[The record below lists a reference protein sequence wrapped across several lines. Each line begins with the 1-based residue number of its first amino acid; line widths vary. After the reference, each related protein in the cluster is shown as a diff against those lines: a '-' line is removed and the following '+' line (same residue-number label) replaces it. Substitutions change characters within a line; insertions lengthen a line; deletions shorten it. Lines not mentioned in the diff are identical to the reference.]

1 MQIERSGPLK
11 GVRVLEIANVIAG
24 PFAGSLLAD
33 YGADVIKIELPNV
46 GDPFREFMPTHNG
59 ESLRWSTMARNKRCI
74 SLDLRVN
81 KGKEIF
87 LELLKTADIV
97 IENFRPGII
106 EKWGIGY
113 EVMKAVNPKV
123 ILVRISGYGQTGPY
137 REKAGFGTPATAF
150 SGYTYL
156 QGFPDRAP
164 VSPPVSL
171 SDYVAGLFGVIG
183 GLSSL
188 TAILKGEQQEGQ
200 VVDVSLY
207 EPLLRFLDGVVTEHG
222 INGKVPERTPMISGT
237 ASPSDIFETKDN
249 KWVIIV
255 ASTPKTWER
264 LAQVM
269 KRADLIS
276 NEKFESNQQ
285 RVTNNELLIGIIGKW
300 VKGFTMNEIC
310 QLLDENGIPVSPVN
324 SIEDIMQNEQFLARQ
339 DIISVPHP
347 VLGQINMPNI
357 FPIFSETPCTVRHVG
372 SELGH
377 HNREVYVSELGMT
390 QEEYEKLH
398 ELGVI

>member
-1 MQIERSGPLK
+1 MKNERSGPLK

-24 PFAGSLLAD
+24 PFASSLFAD

-46 GDPFREFMPTHNG
+46 GDPFRQFMPTHNG
-59 ESLRWSTMARNKRCI
+59 ESLRWPTIARNKRCI
-74 SLDLRVN
+74 TLDLRVD

-87 LELLKTADIV
+87 LDLLKTTDIV

-113 EVMKAVNPKV
+113 DVMKKVNPKI

-137 REKAGFGTPATAF
+137 REKAGFGTPSTAF

-156 QGFPDRAP
+156 QGYPDRPP
-164 VSPPVSL
+164 VSPPISL

-188 TAILKGEQQEGQ
+188 TSILKGELQEGQ

-207 EPLLRFLDGVVTEHG
+207 EPLLRLLDGLITQYG
-222 INGKVPERTPMISGT
+222 INGNIPERSPMISGA
-237 ASPSDIFETKDN
+237 ASPSEILQTKDN

-255 ASTPKTWER
+255 ASTQRTWER

-269 KRADLIS
+269 KREDLIS
-276 NEKFESNQQ
+276 NDKFVTNQQ
-285 RVTNNELLIGIIGKW
+285 RVKNNELLVGIINKW

-310 QLLDENGIPVSPVN
+310 QLLDENGIPISPVN
-324 SIEDIMQNEQFLARQ
+324 SVEDIMQNEQFIARQ

-347 VLGQINMPNI
+347 VFGEINMSNI
-357 FPIFSETPCTVRHVG
+357 FPVFSETHCTVRHVG
-372 SELGH
+372 PALGE
-377 HNREVYVSELGMT
+377 HNQEVYLSELGMSE
-390 QEEYEKLH
+390 EEYKQLQK
-398 ELGVI
+398 LGVI